1 MKNLNVLALVVTMSL
16 FLFSCSNEE
25 SMLPEEENTSLLKS
39 YKISKDAE
47 GNYSLN
53 FDLND
58 NGAVDKVVDK
68 TSNSKNF
75 YLYSSENQV
84 SKKITE
90 DLVIDG
96 EQLQVSFVDTRSD
109 KSPTVTII
117 DDDITFAKTNK
128 KDFLKEYSIESNE
141 EGDFLLDF
149 TVNAGVVVDFSYNE
163 EIDTYEVHLKEG
175 KSQEKKFSKVLENEE
190 GKPLKLDF
198 VNYINVNAK
207 NYESEYTYAFVKKPK
222 IIIGTPDEDLF

>member
-96 EQLQVSFVDTRSD
+96 EQLQVGFVDTRSD

-117 DDDITFAKTNK
+117 DDNITFAKTNK
-128 KDFLKEYSIESNE
+128 KDFLKEYSVEVNE
-141 EGDFLLDF
+141 DEEFLLDF
-149 TVNAGVVVDFSYNE
+149 TVNDGVLVNFIYNE
-163 EIDTYEVHLKEG
+163 ETETYEVHLKEG
-175 KSQEKKFSKVLENEE
+175 KATEQSFAKVLEKEE
-190 GKPLKLDF
+190 GKQLKLNF
-198 VNYINVNAK
+198 VNYIKVEAKSEEYFEETYSVN
-207 NYESEYTYAFVKKPK
+207 ERPVL
-222 IIIGTPDEDLF
+222 IWQ

>member
-117 DDDITFAKTNK
+117 DDNITFAKTNK
-128 KDFLKEYSIESNE
+128 KDFLKEYSVEVNE
-141 EGDFLLDF
+141 DEEFLLDF
-149 TVNAGVVVDFSYNE
+149 TVNDGVLVNFIYNE
-163 EIDTYEVHLKEG
+163 ETETYEVHLKEG
-175 KSQEKKFSKVLENEE
+175 KATEQSFAKVLEKEE
-190 GKPLKLDF
+190 GKQLKLNF
-198 VNYINVNAK
+198 VNYIKVEAKSEEYFEETYSVN
-207 NYESEYTYAFVKKPK
+207 ERPVL
-222 IIIGTPDEDLF
+222 IWQ